1 MRTAILFGLVALCSV
16 SGCGKS
22 DPAPTTPQAT
32 VSGSVTYD
40 GVPVTL
46 DANVIFFCA
55 DAGATAAGKVDSL
68 GKYALTPAQK
78 KLGIPA
84 GRYQVGISP
93 PAKPIP
99 PVGDTP
105 EYKEF
110 MLSGSKTP
118 PVPKDLP
125 AKFHSY
131 TQSGIVLEVK
141 AGENTF
147 DFDLAKLEKA
157 AKK

>member
-1 MRTAILFGLVALCSV
+1 MRSAILFSLLALGAV
-16 SGCGKS
+16 SGCAKG
-22 DPAPTTPQAT
+22 DPAPTTPQAS
-32 VSGSVTYD
+32 VSGTVTYD

-46 DANVIFFCA
+46 DANVVFFCQ

-68 GKYALTPAQK
+68 GKYSLTPAQK

-93 PAKPIP
+93 PLKLPP

-110 MLSGSKTP
+110 MLSQSKGP
-118 PVPKDLP
+118 SAPKDLP

-141 AGENTF
+141 AGDNTF

-157 AKK
+157 KK

>member
-1 MRTAILFGLVALCSV
+1 MRTVVLLGLVAVGLT

-40 GVPVTL
+40 GAPVTL
-46 DANVIFFCA
+46 DANVIFFCPE
-55 DAGATAAGKVDSL
+55 AGATAAGKVDSL

-78 KLGIPA
+78 KIGIPA

-93 PAKPIP
+93 PVAP
-99 PVGDTP
+99 PPPPGDTP

-110 MLSGSKTP
+110 MLSGSKP
-118 PVPKDLP
+118 KPVPKDLP
-125 AKFHSY
+125 AKFHTYS
-131 TQSGIVLEVK
+131 QSGIVLEVK
-141 AGENTF
+141 AGDNTF

-157 AKK
+157 KK